1 MRFGFSRR
9 YLAEDAEEH
18 THVLLKSS
26 QPYLVVGRSRGG
38 GKKRKKVK
46 NIIDREKSRG
56 AYHQLEQTEERT
68 TRRMKATTT
77 TLPILYLRQVRIRE
91 RPSTPATTVTGT
103 AIGTL
108 LPPRCHP
115 PRLV

>member
-18 THVLLKSS
+18 THVLSKSS
-26 QPYLVVGRSRGG
+26 QPYLVVGRSRDG

-46 NIIDREKSRG
+46 NIIDREKSG
-56 AYHQLEQTEERT
+56 GELEQTEERT